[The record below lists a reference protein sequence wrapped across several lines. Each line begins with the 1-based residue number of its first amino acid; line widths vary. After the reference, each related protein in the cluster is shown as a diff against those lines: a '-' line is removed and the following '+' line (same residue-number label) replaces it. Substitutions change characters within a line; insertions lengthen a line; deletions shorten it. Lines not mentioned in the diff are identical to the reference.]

1 MLVRVWKKEV
11 PGTLFMG
18 MKIGAA
24 TVENSIEVPQKI

>member
-1 MLVRVWKKEV
+1 MLVRVWEKGD